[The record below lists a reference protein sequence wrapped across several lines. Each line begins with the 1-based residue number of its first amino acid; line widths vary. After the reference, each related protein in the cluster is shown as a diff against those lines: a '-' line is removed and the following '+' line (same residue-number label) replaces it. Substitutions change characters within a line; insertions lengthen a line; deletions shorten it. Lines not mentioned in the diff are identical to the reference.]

1 MKLNY
6 YIYTLIAGL
15 VLMLSACSPDEY
27 DMGKPTYPMTWQKAL
42 PTL

>member
-1 MKLNY
+1 MKLNH

-15 VLMLSACSPDEY
+15 VLMLRPMY
-27 DMGKPTYPMTWQKAL
+27 LMTWQKVL